1 MKKIFALLV
10 LLSMFFA
17 VSAHAAQE
25 PIKIGAMYALTGANA
40 AIGTNILRGIDFAVK
55 MINAQGGVNGR
66 MLEVVRGDTE
76 GDAAKARSVAEK
88 LVTQDKVHA
97 ILGCHQ
103 STLTNIAAQVC
114 DANEIPMITAIST
127 VDNLSENGYEYFFR
141 MCPMNSVY
149 VRGMFDYLRDQAKV
163 TGKEVKKIAIFA
175 DNSNIGQEII
185 RCSEIFAPEYGIE
198 IVAKIEY
205 QGGQPD
211 MSSEVLAL
219 KNAAADAVIAE
230 SYINDATLLMRT
242 LQEQNYQPPILVAK
256 ANGYTDPTFL
266 QNNPGISNGVASV
279 IEWNAD
285 LTKGREINAEFK
297 KEYGVDM
304 NGHSAES
311 FTATWI
317 LKTAFEAAGT
327 SDGSAVKDAIKK
339 LDIQE
344 KFPNGPEIILPY
356 NRIKFENHTF
366 SGKEHYNNNVF
377 ASIAIAQ
384 VQDGEYKTVWPL
396 EYAGTKIAYPAHPNL
411 VKGCKIDDA
420 KAPQN
425 RLLSRN

>member
-1 MKKIFALLV
+1 MKKFLAVTLCVSLLCAGSAFA
-10 LLSMFFA
+10 A
-17 VSAHAAQE
+17 E
-25 PIKIGAMYALTGANA
+25 PPIRIGAMYALTGANA

-55 MINAQGGVNGR
+55 MINEKGGVNGR

-88 LVTQDKVHA
+88 LVTQDHVDA
-97 ILGCHQ
+97 LLGCHQ

-163 TGKEVKKIAIFA
+163 TGHEVKTIAIFA

-185 RCSEIFAPEYGIE
+185 RCAEIFAPEYGME

-219 KNAAADAVIAE
+219 KNANADAVIAE

-266 QNNPGISNGVASV
+266 QNNKGISNGVASV
-279 IEWNAD
+279 VEWNPD
-285 LTKGREINAEFK
+285 LTKGQDINAAFK
-297 KEYGVDM
+297 AEYGIDM

-311 FTATWI
+311 FTAVWI
-317 LKTAFEAAGT
+317 LKTAFEQAG
-327 SDGSAVKDAIKK
+327 SSEGPKVRDALKA
-339 LDIQE
+339 LDIVE
-344 KFPNGPEIILPY
+344 RFPNGPEIILPY
-356 NRIKFENHTF
+356 SRIKFEEHTF
-366 SGKEHYNNNVF
+366 AGKTHYNNNVF
-377 ASIAIAQ
+377 ASIAISQ
-384 VQDGEYKTVWPL
+384 VQDGVYRTVWPL
-396 EYAGTKIAYPAHPNL
+396 EYAGAKIVYPAQY
-411 VKGCKIDDA
+411 K
-420 KAPQN
+420 
-425 RLLSRN
+425 

>member
-1 MKKIFALLV
+1 MKKVFALIV
-10 LLSMFFA
+10 VFSMLLASASFA
-17 VSAHAAQE
+17 SEA

-55 MINAQGGVNGR
+55 MINEKGGVNGR

-88 LVTQDKVHA
+88 LVTQDHVDA
-97 ILGCHQ
+97 LLGCHQ

-114 DANEIPMITAIST
+114 DANEIPMVTAIST

-141 MCPMNSVY
+141 MCPMNSLY
-149 VRGMFDYLRDQAKV
+149 VRGMFDYLKDISKV

-185 RCSEIFAPEYGIE
+185 RCSEIFAPEYGME
-198 IVAKIEY
+198 IVAKVEY

-219 KNAAADAVIAE
+219 RNANADAVIAE

-266 QNNPGISNGVASV
+266 QNNQGISNGVASV
-279 IEWNAD
+279 VEWNPD
-285 LTKGREINAEFK
+285 LTKGQDINAEFK
-297 KEYGVDM
+297 KEYGIDM

-317 LKTAFEAAGT
+317 LKTAFEMAG
-327 SDGSAVKDAIKK
+327 SSEGSKVKDALLAMDIK
-339 LDIQE
+339 E

-356 NRIKFENHTF
+356 NRINFENHTF
-366 SGKEHYNNNVF
+366 AGKQHYNNNVF

-396 EYAGTKIAYPAHPNL
+396 EYAGTKIIYPAQY
-411 VKGCKIDDA
+411 K
-420 KAPQN
+420 
-425 RLLSRN
+425 

>member
-1 MKKIFALLV
+1 MKKIFALLLV
-10 LLSMFFA
+10 VASVFFA
-17 VSAHAAQE
+17 GMSFADDA

-76 GDAAKARSVAEK
+76 GDAAKARSVAER
-88 LVTQDKVHA
+88 LVTQDHVDA
-97 ILGCHQ
+97 LLGCHQ

-114 DANEIPMITAIST
+114 DANEVPLVTAIST

-163 TGKEVKKIAIFA
+163 TGKEIKTIAIFA

-185 RCSEIFAPEYGIE
+185 RCSEIFAPEYGME
-198 IVAKIEY
+198 IIAKVEY

-219 KNAAADAVIAE
+219 KNANADAVIAE
-230 SYINDATLLMRT
+230 SYINDATLLMKT
-242 LQEQNYQPPILVAK
+242 LQEQNYQPPIIVAK

-266 QNNPGISNGVASV
+266 QNNQGISNGVASV
-279 IEWNAD
+279 VEWNPD
-285 LTKGREINAEFK
+285 ITKGQDINAEFK
-297 KEYGVDM
+297 QEYGIDM

-317 LKTAFEAAGT
+317 LKTAFENAGT
-327 SDGSAVKDAIKK
+327 TEGSAVKDALKA

-356 NRIKFENHTF
+356 SRIKFEDHMF
-366 SGKEHYNNNVF
+366 AGKQHYNNNIF

-384 VQDGEYKTVWPL
+384 VQDGKYKTVWPL
-396 EYAGTKIAYPAHPNL
+396 EYAGAQINYPAEY
-411 VKGCKIDDA
+411 K
-420 KAPQN
+420 
-425 RLLSRN
+425 

>member
-1 MKKIFALLV
+1 MKKVFALVVLASMIFA
-10 LLSMFFA
+10 SASFA
-17 VSAHAAQE
+17 AE
-25 PIKIGAMYALTGANA
+25 GPIKIGAMYALTGANA

-55 MINAQGGVNGR
+55 MINEKGGVNGR

-88 LVTQDKVHA
+88 LVTQDHVDA
-97 ILGCHQ
+97 LLGCHQ

-114 DANEIPMITAIST
+114 DANEIPMVTAIST

-141 MCPMNSVY
+141 MCPMNSLY
-149 VRGMFDYLRDQAKV
+149 VRGMFDYLKDISKV
-163 TGKEVKKIAIFA
+163 TGKEVKTIAIFA

-185 RCSEIFAPEYGIE
+185 RCSEIFAPEYGME
-198 IVAKIEY
+198 IVAKVEY

-219 KNAAADAVIAE
+219 RNANADAVIAE

-266 QNNPGISNGVASV
+266 QNNQGISNGVASV
-279 IEWNAD
+279 VEWNPD
-285 LTKGREINAEFK
+285 LKKGREINAEFK
-297 KEYGVDM
+297 KEYGIDM

-317 LKTAFEAAGT
+317 LKTAFEMAG
-327 SDGSAVKDAIKK
+327 SSKGSEVKDALKK

-356 NRIKFENHTF
+356 SRINFEDHTF
-366 SGKEHYNNNVF
+366 AGKQHYNNNVF

-384 VQDGEYKTVWPL
+384 VQGGEYKTVWPL
-396 EYAGTKIAYPAHPNL
+396 EYAGAEIIYPAQY
-411 VKGCKIDDA
+411 K
-420 KAPQN
+420 
-425 RLLSRN
+425 

>member
-1 MKKIFALLV
+1 MKKIFALLLV
-10 LLSMFFA
+10 ATSVFA
-17 VSAHAAQE
+17 AGMSFAAE
-25 PIKIGAMYALTGANA
+25 DTIKIGAMYALTGANA

-88 LVTQDKVHA
+88 LVTQDHVDA
-97 ILGCHQ
+97 LLGCHQ

-114 DANEIPMITAIST
+114 DANEVPLVTAIST

-149 VRGMFDYLRDQAKV
+149 VRGMFDYLKDQAKV
-163 TGKEVKKIAIFA
+163 TGKEVKTIAIFA

-185 RCSEIFAPEYGIE
+185 RCSEIFAPEYGME

-219 KNAAADAVIAE
+219 KNVNADAVIAE
-230 SYINDATLLMRT
+230 SYINDATLLMKT
-242 LQEQNYQPPILVAK
+242 LQEQNYQPPIIVAK

-266 QNNPGISNGVASV
+266 QNNQGISNGVASV
-279 IEWNAD
+279 VEWNPD
-285 LTKGREINAEFK
+285 ITKGQDINAEFK
-297 KEYGVDM
+297 TVYGIDM

-317 LKTAFEAAGT
+317 LKTAFEKAGT
-327 SDGSAVKDAIKK
+327 TEGSAVKDALME

-356 NRIKFENHTF
+356 NRIKFENHMF
-366 SGKEHYNNNVF
+366 AGKQHYNNNVF

-384 VQDGEYKTVWPL
+384 VQDGKYKTVWPL
-396 EYAGTKIAYPAHPNL
+396 EYAGAQIVYPAQY
-411 VKGCKIDDA
+411 K
-420 KAPQN
+420 
-425 RLLSRN
+425 

>member
-1 MKKIFALLV
+1 MKKLFVVVLV
-10 LLSMFFA
+10 LVLSVGIAFGSEA
-17 VSAHAAQE
+17 
-25 PIKIGAMYALTGANA
+25 PIRIGAMYALTGANA

-88 LVTQDKVHA
+88 LVTQDKVDA
-97 ILGCHQ
+97 LLGCHQ

-114 DANEIPMITAIST
+114 DANEVPMITAIST

-163 TGKEVKKIAIFA
+163 TGHEVNTIAIFA

-185 RCSEIFAPEYGIE
+185 RCAEIFAPEYGMQ
-198 IVAKIEY
+198 IVAKVEY

-219 KNAAADAVIAE
+219 RNAGADAVIAE

-266 QNNPGISNGVASV
+266 QNNQGISNGVASV
-279 IEWNAD
+279 VEWNPD
-285 LTKGREINAEFK
+285 LTKGRDINAAFK
-297 KEYGVDM
+297 EEYGIDM

-317 LKTAFEAAGT
+317 LKTAFEQAGST
-327 SDGSAVKDAIKK
+327 EGSKVKDAIEK

-356 NRIKFENHTF
+356 SRIKFENHMF
-366 SGKEHYNNNVF
+366 AGKQHYNNNVY

-384 VQDGEYKTVWPL
+384 VQNGEYKTVWPL
-396 EYAGTKIAYPAHPNL
+396 EYAGAEIVYPAQY
-411 VKGCKIDDA
+411 K
-420 KAPQN
+420 
-425 RLLSRN
+425 

>member
-1 MKKIFALLV
+1 MKKIFALVLV
-10 LLSMFFA
+10 LVLSAGAAFA
-17 VSAHAAQE
+17 SE
-25 PIKIGAMYALTGANA
+25 PPIRIGAMYALTGANA

-76 GDAAKARSVAEK
+76 GDAAKARSVAER
-88 LVTQDKVHA
+88 LVTQDKVDA
-97 ILGCHQ
+97 VLGCHQ

-114 DANEIPMITAIST
+114 DANEVPMITAIST

-163 TGKEVKKIAIFA
+163 TGHEVKTIAIFA

-185 RCSEIFAPEYGIE
+185 RCAEIFAPEYNMQIA
-198 IVAKIEY
+198 AKIEY

-219 KNAAADAVIAE
+219 RNANADAVIAE

-266 QNNPGISNGVASV
+266 QNNQGISNGIASV
-279 IEWNAD
+279 VEWNPD
-285 LTKGREINAEFK
+285 LTKGRDINAEFK
-297 KEYGVDM
+297 KEYGIDM

-317 LKTAFEAAGT
+317 LKTAFEQAGS
-327 SDGSAVKDAIKK
+327 SDGTKVKDALST
-339 LDIQE
+339 LDIQGS
-344 KFPNGPEIILPY
+344 FPNGPEIILPY
-356 NRIKFENHTF
+356 SRIKFENHMF
-366 SGKEHYNNNVF
+366 AGKQHYNNNVY

-384 VQDGEYKTVWPL
+384 VQGGEYKTVWPL
-396 EYAGTKIAYPAHPNL
+396 EYAGAEIVYPAQY
-411 VKGCKIDDA
+411 K
-420 KAPQN
+420 
-425 RLLSRN
+425 

>member
-1 MKKIFALLV
+1 MKKVFMFLLV
-10 LLSMFFA
+10 AATVFSAGMSFA
-17 VSAHAAQE
+17 E
-25 PIKIGAMYALTGANA
+25 DTIKIGAMYALTGANA

-55 MINAQGGVNGR
+55 MINAEGGVNGK

-88 LVTQDKVHA
+88 LVTQDHVNA
-97 ILGCHQ
+97 VLGCHQ

-114 DANEIPMITAIST
+114 DANEIPLVTAIST

-149 VRGMFDYLRDQAKV
+149 VRGMFDYLKDQAKV
-163 TGKEVKKIAIFA
+163 TGKEVKTIAIFA

-185 RCSEIFAPEYGIE
+185 RCSEIFAPEYNME
-198 IVAKIEY
+198 IIAKIEY

-219 KNAAADAVIAE
+219 KNANADAVIAE
-230 SYINDATLLMRT
+230 SYINDATLLMKT
-242 LQEQNYQPPILVAK
+242 LQEQNYQPPIIVAK

-266 QNNPGISNGVASV
+266 QNNQGISNGVASV
-279 IEWNAD
+279 VEWNPD
-285 LTKGREINAEFK
+285 ITKGQDINAKFK
-297 KEYGVDM
+297 EEYGIDM

-317 LKTAFEAAGT
+317 LKTAFEKAGT
-327 SDGSAVKDAIKK
+327 TEGNAVKDALEA

-356 NRIKFENHTF
+356 SRIKFENHMF
-366 SGKEHYNNNVF
+366 AGKQHYNNNIF

-384 VQDGEYKTVWPL
+384 VQDGKYKTVWPL
-396 EYAGTKIAYPAHPNL
+396 EYAGAKIIYPAEY
-411 VKGCKIDDA
+411 K
-420 KAPQN
+420 
-425 RLLSRN
+425 

>member
-1 MKKIFALLV
+1 MKKIFALLLV
-10 LLSMFFA
+10 VASVFFA
-17 VSAHAAQE
+17 GMSFADDA
-25 PIKIGAMYALTGANA
+25 PIRIGAMYALTGANA

-76 GDAAKARSVAEK
+76 GDAAKARSVAER
-88 LVTQDKVHA
+88 LVTQDHVDA
-97 ILGCHQ
+97 LLGCHQ

-114 DANEIPMITAIST
+114 DANEVPLVTAIST

-163 TGKEVKKIAIFA
+163 TGKEVKTIAIFA

-185 RCSEIFAPEYGIE
+185 RCSEIFAPEYGME
-198 IVAKIEY
+198 IIAKVEY

-219 KNAAADAVIAE
+219 KNANADAVIAE
-230 SYINDATLLMRT
+230 SYINDATLLMKT
-242 LQEQNYQPPILVAK
+242 LQEQNYQPPIIVAK

-266 QNNPGISNGVASV
+266 QNNQGISNGVASV
-279 IEWNAD
+279 VEWNPD
-285 LTKGREINAEFK
+285 ITKGHDINAEFK
-297 KEYGVDM
+297 QEYGIDM

-317 LKTAFEAAGT
+317 LKTAFENAGT
-327 SDGSAVKDAIKK
+327 TEGSAVKDALKA

-356 NRIKFENHTF
+356 SRIKFEDHMF
-366 SGKEHYNNNVF
+366 AGKQHYNNNIF

-384 VQDGEYKTVWPL
+384 VQDGKYKTVWPL
-396 EYAGTKIAYPAHPNL
+396 EYAGAQITYPAQY
-411 VKGCKIDDA
+411 K
-420 KAPQN
+420 
-425 RLLSRN
+425 

>member
-1 MKKIFALLV
+1 MKKCLALLV
-10 LLSMFFA
+10 CVLLCAGSAFA
-17 VSAHAAQE
+17 AE
-25 PIKIGAMYALTGANA
+25 PPIRIGAMYALTGANA

-55 MINAQGGVNGR
+55 MINASGGVNGR

-88 LVTQDKVHA
+88 LVTQDKVDA
-97 ILGCHQ
+97 LLGCHQ

-114 DANEIPMITAIST
+114 DANEIPMVTAIST

-149 VRGMFDYLRDQAKV
+149 VRGMFDYLRDQAKA
-163 TGKEVKKIAIFA
+163 TGHEVKTIAIFA

-185 RCSEIFAPEYGIE
+185 RCAEIFAPEYGMK

-219 KNAAADAVIAE
+219 KNANADAVIAE

-266 QNNPGISNGVASV
+266 QNNQGISNGVASAV
-279 IEWNAD
+279 EWNPD
-285 LTKGREINAEFK
+285 LTKGQDINKAFK
-297 KEYGVDM
+297 EEYGVDM

-317 LKTAFEAAGT
+317 LKTAFETAG
-327 SDGSAVKDAIKK
+327 SSEGPKVKDALMKM
-339 LDIQE
+339 DIVE
-344 KFPNGPEIILPY
+344 KFPDGPEIILPY
-356 NRIKFENHTF
+356 SRIKFENHEF
-366 SGKEHYNNNVF
+366 AGKQHYNNNVY
-377 ASIAIAQ
+377 ASIAISQ
-384 VQDGEYKTVWPL
+384 VQDGVYKTVWPL
-396 EYAGTKIAYPAHPNL
+396 EYAGAKIVYPAQY
-411 VKGCKIDDA
+411 K
-420 KAPQN
+420 
-425 RLLSRN
+425 

>member
-1 MKKIFALLV
+1 MKKVFALLLAV
-10 LLSMFFA
+10 ALTFSAGACFA
-17 VSAHAAQE
+17 DE
-25 PIKIGAMYALTGANA
+25 TIKIGAMYALTGANA

-88 LVTQDKVHA
+88 LVTQDHVDA
-97 ILGCHQ
+97 LLGCHQ
-103 STLTNIAAQVC
+103 STLSNIAAQVC
-114 DANEIPMITAIST
+114 EANEVPMVTAIST

-163 TGKEVKKIAIFA
+163 TGKEVKTIAIFA

-185 RCSEIFAPEYGIE
+185 RCAGIFAPEYGME

-219 KNAAADAVIAE
+219 KNANADAVIAE
-230 SYINDATLLMRT
+230 SYINDATLLMKT
-242 LQEQNYQPPILVAK
+242 LKEQNYQPPILVAK

-266 QNNPGISNGVASV
+266 QNNQGISNGVASV
-279 IEWNAD
+279 VEWNPD
-285 LTKGREINAEFK
+285 ITKGQDINAEFK
-297 KEYGVDM
+297 EIYGIDM

-317 LKTAFEAAGT
+317 LKTAIENAGT
-327 SDGSAVKDAIKK
+327 TEGEKVKDALKA

-356 NRIKFENHTF
+356 SRIKFEDHMF
-366 SGKEHYNNNVF
+366 AGKQHYNNNIF

-384 VQDGEYKTVWPL
+384 VQDGKYKTVWPL
-396 EYAGTKIAYPAHPNL
+396 EYAGAQIVYPAQY
-411 VKGCKIDDA
+411 K
-420 KAPQN
+420 
-425 RLLSRN
+425 

>member
-1 MKKIFALLV
+1 MKKFLAVTLCVSLLCAGSAFA
-10 LLSMFFA
+10 A
-17 VSAHAAQE
+17 E
-25 PIKIGAMYALTGANA
+25 PPIRIGAMYALTGANA

-55 MINAQGGVNGR
+55 MINEKGGVNGR

-88 LVTQDKVHA
+88 LVTQDHVDA
-97 ILGCHQ
+97 LLGCHQ

-127 VDNLSENGYEYFFR
+127 VDNLSEDGYEYFFR

-163 TGKEVKKIAIFA
+163 TGHEVKTIAIFA

-185 RCSEIFAPEYGIE
+185 RCAEIFAPEYGMK

-219 KNAAADAVIAE
+219 KNANADAVIAE

-266 QNNPGISNGVASV
+266 QNNKGISNGVASV
-279 IEWNAD
+279 VEWNPD
-285 LTKGREINAEFK
+285 LTKGQDINAAFK
-297 KEYGVDM
+297 AEYGIDM

-311 FTATWI
+311 FTAVWI
-317 LKTAFEAAGT
+317 LKTAFEIAG
-327 SDGSAVKDAIKK
+327 SSEGPKVRDAIKA
-339 LDIQE
+339 LDIVE

-356 NRIKFENHTF
+356 SRIKFEEHTF
-366 SGKEHYNNNVF
+366 AGKTHYNNNVF
-377 ASIAIAQ
+377 ASIAISQ
-384 VQDGEYKTVWPL
+384 VQDGVYRTVWPL
-396 EYAGTKIAYPAHPNL
+396 EYAGAKIVYPAQY
-411 VKGCKIDDA
+411 K
-420 KAPQN
+420 
-425 RLLSRN
+425 

>member
-1 MKKIFALLV
+1 MKKFLAVTLCVSLLCAGSAFA
-10 LLSMFFA
+10 A
-17 VSAHAAQE
+17 E
-25 PIKIGAMYALTGANA
+25 PPIRIGAMYALTGANA

-55 MINAQGGVNGR
+55 MINEQGGINGR

-88 LVTQDKVHA
+88 LVTQDHVDA
-97 ILGCHQ
+97 LLGCHQ

-163 TGKEVKKIAIFA
+163 TGHEVKTIAIFA

-185 RCSEIFAPEYGIE
+185 RCAEIFAPEYGMK

-219 KNAAADAVIAE
+219 KNANADAVIAE

-266 QNNPGISNGVASV
+266 QNNKGISNGVASV
-279 IEWNAD
+279 VEWNPD
-285 LTKGREINAEFK
+285 LTKGQDINKAFK
-297 KEYGVDM
+297 AEYGIDM

-311 FTATWI
+311 FTAVWI
-317 LKTAFEAAGT
+317 LKTAFEQAG
-327 SDGSAVKDAIKK
+327 SSEGPKVKDAIKA
-339 LDIQE
+339 LDIVE

-356 NRIKFENHTF
+356 SRIKFEEHTF
-366 SGKEHYNNNVF
+366 AGKTHYNNNVF
-377 ASIAIAQ
+377 ASIAISQ
-384 VQDGEYKTVWPL
+384 VQDGVYRTVWPL
-396 EYAGTKIAYPAHPNL
+396 EYAGAKIVYPAQY
-411 VKGCKIDDA
+411 K
-420 KAPQN
+420 
-425 RLLSRN
+425 

>member
-1 MKKIFALLV
+1 MKKFLAVTLCVSLLCAGSAFA
-10 LLSMFFA
+10 A
-17 VSAHAAQE
+17 E
-25 PIKIGAMYALTGANA
+25 PPIRIGAMYALTGANA

-55 MINAQGGVNGR
+55 MINEKGGVNGR

-88 LVTQDKVHA
+88 LVTQDHVDA
-97 ILGCHQ
+97 LLGCHQ

-163 TGKEVKKIAIFA
+163 TGHEVKTIAIFA

-185 RCSEIFAPEYGIE
+185 RCAEIFAPEYGMK

-219 KNAAADAVIAE
+219 KNANADAVIAE

-266 QNNPGISNGVASV
+266 QNNKGISNGVASV
-279 IEWNAD
+279 VEWNPD
-285 LTKGREINAEFK
+285 LTKGQDINAAFK
-297 KEYGVDM
+297 AEYGIDM

-311 FTATWI
+311 FTAVWI
-317 LKTAFEAAGT
+317 LKTAFEIAG
-327 SDGSAVKDAIKK
+327 SSEGPKVRDAIKA
-339 LDIQE
+339 LDIVE

-356 NRIKFENHTF
+356 SRIKFEEHTF
-366 SGKEHYNNNVF
+366 AGKTHYNNNVF
-377 ASIAIAQ
+377 ASIAISQ
-384 VQDGEYKTVWPL
+384 VQDGVYRTVWPL
-396 EYAGTKIAYPAHPNL
+396 EYAGAKIVYPAQY
-411 VKGCKIDDA
+411 K
-420 KAPQN
+420 
-425 RLLSRN
+425 

>member
-1 MKKIFALLV
+1 MKKCLAVLVCV
-10 LLSMFFA
+10 LLCAGSAFA
-17 VSAHAAQE
+17 SEA
-25 PIKIGAMYALTGANA
+25 PIRIGAMYALTGANA

-88 LVTQDKVHA
+88 LVTQDHVDA
-97 ILGCHQ
+97 VLGCHQ

-114 DANEIPMITAIST
+114 DANEIPMVTAIST

-149 VRGMFDYLRDQAKV
+149 VRGMFDYLRDQAKA
-163 TGKEVKKIAIFA
+163 TGHEVKTLAIFA

-185 RCSEIFAPEYGIE
+185 RCAEIFAPEYGMK

-219 KNAAADAVIAE
+219 KNANADAVIAE

-266 QNNPGISNGVASV
+266 QNNQGISNGVASV
-279 IEWNAD
+279 VEWNPD
-285 LTKGREINAEFK
+285 LTKGQDINAAFK
-297 KEYGVDM
+297 EEYGIDM

-317 LKTAFEAAGT
+317 LKTAFEQAG
-327 SDGSAVKDAIKK
+327 SSEGPKVKDALLKM
-339 LDIQE
+339 DIVE

-356 NRIKFENHTF
+356 SRIKFENHTF
-366 SGKEHYNNNVF
+366 AGKQHYNNNVY
-377 ASIAIAQ
+377 ASIAISQ
-384 VQDGEYKTVWPL
+384 VQDGVYKTVWPL
-396 EYAGTKIAYPAHPNL
+396 EYAGAKIVYPAQY
-411 VKGCKIDDA
+411 K
-420 KAPQN
+420 
-425 RLLSRN
+425 

>member
-1 MKKIFALLV
+1 MKKVLALLMV
-10 LLSMFFA
+10 MTSLFFA
-17 VSAHAAQE
+17 VISYAADE

-66 MLEVVRGDTE
+66 MLEVIRGDTE

-88 LVTQDKVHA
+88 LVTQDNVNA
-97 ILGCHQ
+97 VLGCHQ

-114 DANEIPMITAIST
+114 DANEVPMITAIST

-163 TGKEVKKIAIFA
+163 TGKEVKTIAIFA

-185 RCSEIFAPEYGIE
+185 RCSEIFAPEYNMK

-219 KNAAADAVIAE
+219 KEANADAVIAE
-230 SYINDATLLMRT
+230 SYINDATLFMKT
-242 LQEQNYQPPILVAK
+242 LQEQNYQPPIIVAK

-266 QNNPGISNGVASV
+266 QNNQGISNGVASV
-279 IEWNAD
+279 VEWNPD
-285 LTKGREINAEFK
+285 ITKGQGINAEFK
-297 KEYGVDM
+297 QEYGIDM
-304 NGHSAES
+304 NGHSAEA

-317 LKTAFEAAGT
+317 LKTAFEKAGT
-327 SDGSAVKDAIKK
+327 TDGEAVKDALKA

-356 NRIKFENHTF
+356 SRIKFEDHMFAGNQ
-366 SGKEHYNNNVF
+366 HYNNNIY
-377 ASIAIAQ
+377 ASIAISQ
-384 VQDGEYKTVWPL
+384 VQNGKYKTVWPL
-396 EYAGTKIAYPAHPNL
+396 EYAGAKIEYPAEY
-411 VKGCKIDDA
+411 K
-420 KAPQN
+420 
-425 RLLSRN
+425 

>member
-1 MKKIFALLV
+1 MKKTFALVLV
-10 LLSMFFA
+10 LVSVFFA
-17 VSAHAAQE
+17 GALSASEA

-55 MINAQGGVNGR
+55 MINARGGVNGR

-88 LVTQDKVHA
+88 LVTQDKVDA
-97 ILGCHQ
+97 LLGCHQ

-114 DANEIPMITAIST
+114 DANEIPMVTAIST

-141 MCPMNSVY
+141 MCPMNSLY
-149 VRGMFDYLRDQAKV
+149 VRGMFDYLRDTAKV
-163 TGKEVKKIAIFA
+163 TGKEVKTVAIFA

-219 KNAAADAVIAE
+219 RNANADAVIAE

-266 QNNPGISNGVASV
+266 QNNQGISNGVASV
-279 IEWNAD
+279 VEWNPD
-285 LTKGREINAEFK
+285 LTKGRDINAAFK
-297 KEYGVDM
+297 EEYGIDM

-317 LKTAFEAAGT
+317 LKTAFELAGS
-327 SDGSAVKDAIKK
+327 SDGKAVKDA
-339 LDIQE
+339 LMAMDIQE

-366 SGKEHYNNNVF
+366 GGKQHYNNNVY
-377 ASIAIAQ
+377 ASIAISQ
-384 VQDGEYKTVWPL
+384 V
-396 EYAGTKIAYPAHPNL
+396 
-411 VKGCKIDDA
+411 
-420 KAPQN
+420 
-425 RLLSRN
+425 

>member
-1 MKKIFALLV
+1 MKKFLALTLCVSLLCAGSAFA
-10 LLSMFFA
+10 A
-17 VSAHAAQE
+17 E
-25 PIKIGAMYALTGANA
+25 PPIRIGAMYALTGANA

-55 MINAQGGVNGR
+55 MINENGGVNGR
-66 MLEVVRGDTE
+66 MIEVVRGDTE

-88 LVTQDKVHA
+88 LVTQDHVDA
-97 ILGCHQ
+97 LLGCHQ

-163 TGKEVKKIAIFA
+163 TGHEVKTIAIFA

-185 RCSEIFAPEYGIE
+185 RCAEIFAPEYGMK

-219 KNAAADAVIAE
+219 KNANADAVIAE

-266 QNNPGISNGVASV
+266 QNNKGISNGVASV
-279 IEWNAD
+279 VEWNPD
-285 LTKGREINAEFK
+285 LTKGQDINKAFK
-297 KEYGVDM
+297 AEYGIDM

-311 FTATWI
+311 FTAVWI
-317 LKTAFEAAGT
+317 LKTAFEQAG
-327 SDGSAVKDAIKK
+327 SSEGPKVRDALKA
-339 LDIQE
+339 LDIVE

-356 NRIKFENHTF
+356 SRIKFEEHTF
-366 SGKEHYNNNVF
+366 AGKQHYNNNVF
-377 ASIAIAQ
+377 ASIAISQ
-384 VQDGEYKTVWPL
+384 VQDGVYRTVWPL
-396 EYAGTKIAYPAHPNL
+396 EYAGAQIVYPAQY
-411 VKGCKIDDA
+411 K
-420 KAPQN
+420 
-425 RLLSRN
+425 

>member
-1 MKKIFALLV
+1 MKKCLALLV
-10 LLSMFFA
+10 CVCVFFA
-17 VSAHAAQE
+17 GSAFAAE
-25 PIKIGAMYALTGANA
+25 PPIRIGAMYALTGANA

-88 LVTQDKVHA
+88 LVTQDHVDA

-114 DANEIPMITAIST
+114 DANEIPMVTAIST

-149 VRGMFDYLRDQAKV
+149 VRGMFDYLRDQAKA
-163 TGKEVKKIAIFA
+163 TGHEVKHIAIFA

-185 RCSEIFAPEYGIE
+185 RCAEIFAPDYGMQ

-219 KNAAADAVIAE
+219 KNANADAVIAE

-266 QNNPGISNGVASV
+266 QNNQGISNGVASV
-279 IEWNAD
+279 VEWNPD
-285 LTKGREINAEFK
+285 LTKGQDVNKAFK
-297 KEYGVDM
+297 EEYGIDM

-317 LKTAFEAAGT
+317 LKTAFEQAG
-327 SDGSAVKDAIKK
+327 SSEGSKVKDALLKM
-339 LDIQE
+339 DIVE

-356 NRIKFENHTF
+356 NRIKFENHEF
-366 SGKEHYNNNVF
+366 AGKQHYNNNVY
-377 ASIAIAQ
+377 ASIAISQ
-384 VQDGEYKTVWPL
+384 VQDGVYKTVWPL
-396 EYAGTKIAYPAHPNL
+396 EYAGAKIVYPAQY
-411 VKGCKIDDA
+411 K
-420 KAPQN
+420 
-425 RLLSRN
+425 

>member
-1 MKKIFALLV
+1 MKKVFVLVVVFSMLFA
-10 LLSMFFA
+10 SASFA
-17 VSAHAAQE
+17 AEE

-88 LVTQDKVHA
+88 LVTQDHVDA
-97 ILGCHQ
+97 LLGCHQ

-114 DANEIPMITAIST
+114 DANEVPMVTAIST

-141 MCPMNSVY
+141 MCPMNSIY
-149 VRGMFDYLRDQAKV
+149 VRGMFDYLKDTEKV
-163 TGKEVKKIAIFA
+163 TGKKVKTIAIFA

-185 RCSEIFAPEYGIE
+185 RCSEIFAPEYGME
-198 IVAKIEY
+198 IVAKVEY

-219 KNAAADAVIAE
+219 KNANADAVIAE

-266 QNNPGISNGVASV
+266 GNNQGISNGVASV
-279 IEWNAD
+279 IEWNPD
-285 LTKGREINAEFK
+285 LTKGKDINAEFK
-297 KEYGVDM
+297 KEYGIDM

-317 LKTAFEAAGT
+317 LKTAFEQAG
-327 SDGSAVKDAIKK
+327 SSEGAKVKDALKAM
-339 LDIQE
+339 DIQE

-356 NRIKFENHTF
+356 SRIKFEDHKF
-366 SGKEHYNNNVF
+366 AGKQHYNNNVF

-384 VQDGEYKTVWPL
+384 VQGGEYKTVWPL
-396 EYAGTKIAYPAHPNL
+396 EYAGAEIVYPAQY
-411 VKGCKIDDA
+411 K
-420 KAPQN
+420 
-425 RLLSRN
+425 